1 MGYAVAAAYGLGVI
15 GVIWFAVDSSRIPG
29 MIWYWSGYSR
39 PGWWG
44 AMFMCLV
51 AFGLPAAIAAL
62 TWRFSE
68 ARKVLNLE
76 FNEARFHGRAA
87 RDARL
92 GRPPESVA

>member
-1 MGYAVAAAYGLGVI
+1 
-15 GVIWFAVDSSRIPG
+15 
-29 MIWYWSGYSR
+29 
-39 PGWWG
+39 
-44 AMFMCLV
+44 MFMCLV

-92 GRPPESVA
+92 GRSPESVA